1 MKKKQKKMN
10 KKWYRTPLFPLKP
23 GTFRVRY
30 ATAPGVEEI
39 KTVDS
44 SGVLADADC
53 TITVNYRRG
62 VVRIRRR

>member
-1 MKKKQKKMN
+1 MNKKQKKMN
-10 KKWYRTPLFPLKP
+10 KKRYRTPLFPLKP
-23 GTFRVRY
+23 GTLKVRW
-30 ATAPGVEEI
+30 AGAPGAEEI

-53 TITVNYRRG
+53 IITVNQRG